1 MINHK
6 MKTRPRLSGKN
17 LEDLVDKICK
27 TYHDEIG
34 INHADGHDLPRTH
47 EIIHL
52 IEKLDEIIFPGFS
65 SNNDYTI
72 ASMPYHIGHLLTE
85 IHSLLIDLMI
95 RACCFD
101 CAEHGN
107 ENCDVSDRCEK
118 SAAVLLDSL
127 PELRES
133 MKLDIEAAFAGDP
146 AAASLNEIVLSYPG
160 LRAITI
166 QRFAHQMYHERIP
179 LLPRMLTEYAH
190 SQTGI
195 DIHPGAHLGKGIF
208 IDHGTGVVIGE
219 TCQIGDNV
227 KIYQGVTLGALS
239 FPKDSCGLIIK
250 GQKRHPTI
258 EDNVTIYAGASVLG
272 DIVIG
277 KNSIIGGN
285 VWLTESLPPHTRIII
300 SPPEQKIR
308 TKHQS

>member
-1 MINHK
+1 
-6 MKTRPRLSGKN
+6 
-17 LEDLVDKICK
+17 
-27 TYHDEIG
+27 
-34 INHADGHDLPRTH
+34 
-47 EIIHL
+47 
-52 IEKLDEIIFPGFS
+52 
-65 SNNDYTI
+65 
-72 ASMPYHIGHLLTE
+72 MPYHIGHLLTE
-85 IHSLLIDLMI
+85 MHSLLLDLMV

-101 CAEHGN
+101 CPEHGN
-107 ENCDVSDRCEK
+107 ESCDVGERCEK
-118 SAAVLLDSL
+118 SAAMLLESL

-133 MKLDIEAAFAGDP
+133 MKLDIDAAYAGDP
-146 AAASLNEIVLSYPG
+146 AAASINEVVLSYPG
-160 LRAITI
+160 LRAIII
-166 QRFAHQMYHERIP
+166 QRFAHQMYHENIP

-219 TCQIGDNV
+219 TSHIGDNA

-239 FPKDSCGLIIK
+239 FPKDSSGLIIK
-250 GQKRHPTI
+250 GKKRHPTL

-272 DIVIG
+272 NIVIG

-285 VWLTESLPPHTRIII
+285 VWLTESLPPNTRIMI

-308 TKHQS
+308 TKEQL